1 MKEYT
6 SNQRKK
12 IVLKINKVKNKEV
25 LALKYKISIRTYYYW
40 KSQLETYSIIKP
52 KSTKPKTN
60 KNKLKNKKIIK
71 RIIEIRKLY
80 GYGKLKI
87 KKQLELENIKV
98 GTTAIETVLKENNL
112 YRSKKKKIK
121 RKHKGK
127 HAIYIKEAGE
137 KVQIDVKYAFFGE
150 IRYYQFTA
158 VDLAMRMSFRYLYD
172 EKSPNSTIDFV
183 KRMLDYFPFRIHCI
197 QTDNGREYTYRCIN
211 TPKINI
217 FDEYCL
223 KNKLERR
230 YIPIATPRYNGVV
243 ERVHGIDE
251 REFYSR
257 LNKNITVE
265 LLREK
270 LKEYTHFYNN
280 QRLISSL
287 LYITIKERIKN
298 IIASKSTISM

>member
-12 IVLKINKVKNKEV
+12 IVLKINKVKNKEI

-52 KSTKPKTN
+52 KSTKPKNN

-80 GYGKLKI
+80 GYGKFKI
-87 KKQLELENIKV
+87 KKQLELEDIKV

-112 YRSKKKKIK
+112 YMSKKKKIK

-137 KVQIDVKYAFFGE
+137 KVQMDIKYAFFGE

-158 VDLAMRMSFRYLYD
+158 IDLATRMSFRYLYD

-183 KRMLDYFPFRIHCI
+183 KRMLDYFPFRIHSI
-197 QTDNGREYTYRCIN
+197 QTDNGTEFTYRKHLFD
-211 TPKINI
+211 TVHPLDI
-217 FDEYCL
+217 FCK
-223 KNKLERR
+223 KN
-230 YIPIATPRYNGVV
+230 YIKRVYSPVASPWYNGIV
-243 ERVHGIDE
+243 ESTHKLDQK
-251 REFYSR
+251 EFYDFC
-257 LNKNITVE
+257 TQE
-265 LLREK
+265 LTLEKANLKLRK
-270 LKEYTHFYNN
+270 YNN
-280 QRLISSL
+280 FFNHKRIHSALNYDTPM
-287 LYITIKERIKN
+287 LYFKKLRN
-298 IIASKSTISM
+298 P